1 MDDLAISVAKKTGDY
16 SVLSHADICVVALTY
31 ELDLQE
37 KPEGLQ
43 VSPSPCPGGFMFSGD
58 QAEQD
63 RELETVTES
72 LDKTTLDDQP
82 VETPAGIVPSSDAS
96 TENPP
101 VPGPSTETGPT
112 ETNPEP
118 EYPLPTLPGTPPL
131 YDDPSDEGDG
141 EGEWIT
147 PTNVA
152 LHKSKTLQLIP
163 ARGDAKKKV
172 VTGCMTTDF
181 AMQNVLM
188 HMGLDLVGVDGKK
201 IDKVKTWVL
210 RCHACFK

>member
-1 MDDLAISVAKKTGDY
+1 M
-16 SVLSHADICVVALTY
+16 
-31 ELDLQE
+31 
-37 KPEGLQ
+37 
-43 VSPSPCPGGFMFSGD
+43 
-58 QAEQD
+58 
-63 RELETVTES
+63 TES
-72 LDKTTLDDQP
+72 LDKTTLDDVP
-82 VETPAGIVPSSDAS
+82 VETPIVAAPSSDAS
-96 TENPP
+96 TEVLP
-101 VPGPSTETGPT
+101 VPGPSTETEPT
-112 ETNPEP
+112 ETKFPEP
-118 EYPLPTLPGTPPL
+118 ENSLPTPPETPPL
-131 YDDPSDEGDG
+131 YDDPSDEDDG

-163 ARGDAKKKV
+163 AQGGANKKV